1 MKPYFFLAFYLLLIP
16 LISLS
21 QELKLRTIN
30 NTAFQ
35 RGEKLVFRAYYDA
48 ILTGKVTA
56 GEVTLEITNENKK
69 INGRNTYHIV
79 GVGETKGLFNL
90 FFKVVDRYES
100 YVDEEAIVPWVFIR
114 RVNEGG
120 YIINQD
126 VMFNHA
132 KKLAISNTATV
143 PVPEYIQDVIST
155 FYYARTMDIS
165 HLQLGQYQPID
176 FFIDDTVY
184 NSHFIYLGI
193 ENVKTSIG
201 TIRCYKVKPKVAK
214 GIDFKEDYPMILYVS
229 ADKNRIPILGESKV
243 IVGSVKLELIK
254 YSGLKNPFEA
264 KIK

>member
-1 MKPYFFLAFYLLLIP
+1 MKRQYVFLMILLL
-16 LISLS
+16 SLSGVFS
-21 QELKLRTIN
+21 QELRKIN

-35 RGEKLVFRAYYDA
+35 RGEKLTFRAYYDA

-56 GEVTLEITNENKK
+56 GEVTLEVTKENKT
-69 INGRNTYHIV
+69 INGRNTFHVV
-79 GVGETKGLFNL
+79 GLGKTKGLFNL
-90 FFKVVDRYES
+90 FFKVVDRYET
-100 YVDEEAIVPWVFIR
+100 YIDEEALVPWVFIR

-132 KKLAISNTATV
+132 QKIAVSNTAKV
-143 PVPEYIQDVIST
+143 PVPEYIQDVISV
-155 FYYARTMDIS
+155 FYYARTLDIN
-165 HLQLGQYQPID
+165 HLNVGDSYPIN

-184 NSHFIYLGI
+184 NSHFIFLGI
-193 ENVKTSIG
+193 EDIKTSIG
-201 TIRCYKVKPKVAK
+201 TIKCYKVKPKVAT
-214 GIDFKEDYPMILYVS
+214 GIDFKEDYPMILYIS
-229 ADKNRIPILGESKV
+229 ADKNRIPVLGESKV